1 MFFTDEQ
8 LGASTKLKHAR
19 KLTVPLERVN
29 IAPDYFTDAEL
40 LAVPC
45 GDAFTFDVES
55 YPNYFLVSFKHKAS
69 GKVVSFEDSPSESV
83 NCEKLLWMLY
93 RFTIVGFN
101 SNNYD
106 LLMVACAIVGMPAA
120 TLNEVSNKIILE
132 GARASDIEMFYGIA
146 VPNLNHIDLI
156 EVAPLKASLKAYAG
170 RLHCKRMQELPYE
183 YTRVLSQ
190 EEAHIVKLYNV
201 NDLDNTELLYDELC
215 PQIRERETLGREYG
229 LDLRSRSDA
238 QIAEAVIN
246 SELAK
251 INGRAP
257 KRPTVPPGTIFQF
270 DVPAYIEFQSPQLQR
285 MLELVREAQY
295 EVTPGGKV
303 LLPPHIKAL
312 KLQIGSSVYRMG
324 NGGLHSTEES
334 VAHVAD
340 EKTLL
345 IDRDVASY
353 YPRIILNQ
361 KLYPKH
367 LGPSFLFVYETLVN
381 RRLAAKKAGNKAVA
395 DALKITI
402 NGSFGKLGSKYST
415 LYAPDLLIQVTITG
429 QLTLLMLIEQIEL
442 AGIPVVSGNTD
453 GIIIKCPV
461 EAQER
466 LEAVIAAWE
475 RATGFETEET
485 RYSAVYSRDVNNYLA
500 FKLKLDK
507 DTGLWLDD
515 GCKVKGVYSERGSA
529 LNSVLSKNP
538 ETLICSDAIQ
548 ALIGHGTPLEETIKG
563 CADIRRFVAVRK
575 VTGGAEKDGYY
586 LGKDIRWYYAA
597 GETGSITCLRDGSKV
612 PKSEGARPVMDLPA
626 CLPFDIDYSRYIAEA
641 DEMLYDVGYKQRSRM
656 ATLFD

>member
-1 MFFTDEQ
+1 MFFSDEQ
-8 LGASTKLKHAR
+8 LGASTKAKHER
-19 KLTVPLERVN
+19 KFTVPLERVN
-29 IAPDYFTDAEL
+29 IAPDYFTDEEL
-40 LAVPC
+40 RAVPC
-45 GDAFTFDVES
+45 GEAFTFDVES
-55 YPNYFLVSFKHKAS
+55 YRNYFLVSFKHKGS
-69 GKVVSFEDSPSESV
+69 GKIVSFEDSPSETI

-101 SNNYD
+101 SDSYD
-106 LLMVACAIVGMPAA
+106 LIMVACAIVGMRAA

-132 GARASDIEMFYGIA
+132 GARASEIEMFYGI
-146 VPNLNHIDLI
+146 VIPNLNHIDLI

-183 YTRVLSQ
+183 YTRILSK
-190 EEAHIVKLYNV
+190 EEAHNVKLYNV

-257 KRPTVPPGTIFQF
+257 KRPKVPPGTIFQF
-270 DVPAYIEFQSPQLQR
+270 NVPAYIEFQSPQLQR

-312 KLQIGSSVYRMG
+312 KLQIGGSVYRMG

-334 VAHVAD
+334 IAHVAD
-340 EKTLL
+340 ENTLL

-453 GIIIKCPV
+453 GIIIKCP
-461 EAQER
+461 AAATER
-466 LEAVIAAWE
+466 LATIIAAWE

-507 DTGLWLDD
+507 DTEVWLDD

-626 CLPFDIDYSRYIAEA
+626 CLPNDIDYPRYIAEA
-641 DEMLYDVGYKQRSRM
+641 DEMLYDVGFKQRSRM